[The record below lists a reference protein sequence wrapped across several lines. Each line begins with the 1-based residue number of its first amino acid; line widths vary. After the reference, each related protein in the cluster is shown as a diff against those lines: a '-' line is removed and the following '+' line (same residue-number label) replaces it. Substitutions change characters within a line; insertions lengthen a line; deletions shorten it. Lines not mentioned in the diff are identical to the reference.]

1 MLMIFSVQPG
11 PKAAFLTSAPA
22 GLARVHGAETL
33 APWKKSYDKPRQC
46 IKKQRYYFADK
57 APSTQS
63 YGFSSS
69 HVWIWDL
76 DHKESWAPKNW
87 SFVTVVVKTLDSP
100 LDCKEIK
107 PVNPKVNQP
116 WIFFGRTETAAETP
130 ILWPPDAKCRLIGK
144 DPDTGKDWRQEEK
157 GKTEDEMAGWHH
169 RLKDMSLSKLW
180 EMVMDREA
188 WHVAVHGVTTSLTGL
203 TDWTELNWWSWR

>member
-1 MLMIFSVQPG
+1 METVRYFIFLSSKITEMVI
-11 PKAAFLTSAPA
+11 SAMKLKDA
-22 GLARVHGAETL
+22 SSLEEN
-33 APWKKSYDKPRQC
+33 DKPRQC

-107 PVNPKVNQP
+107 PVNPQGNQS
-116 WIFFGRTETAAETP
+116 WIFTGET
-130 ILWPPDAKCRLIGK
+130 DA
-144 DPDTGKDWRQEEK
+144 
-157 GKTEDEMAGWHH
+157 
-169 RLKDMSLSKLW
+169 
-180 EMVMDREA
+180 
-188 WHVAVHGVTTSLTGL
+188 
-203 TDWTELNWWSWR
+203 